1 MTPNAPI
8 TADEVVYPDSDG
20 KPMADNTLQWDWMVK
35 IVGEL
40 RELFAGHTVFVAGDL
55 FWYPVKGDPK
65 TVMAPDA
72 LVAFGRPPGYRGS
85 YKQWE
90 EGGVA
95 PQVVFEVLSPNN
107 TRDEMDEKLKWY
119 EKHGVEEYYF
129 IDPYKNQLQ
138 GWTRREGELRS
149 VYPMAGFVSPRLGI
163 RFDVNGDVKL
173 FAPDGREFRTREER
187 VEEIQE
193 ELRKTALAFEDERE
207 RAIKAERL
215 ARQIEEAAE
224 RERERAEQAAARA
237 EQLSARTQQ
246 LAACLQQE
254 RERAKQE
261 LELKERLAAKLREL
275 GVNPDDIQKP
285 TG

>member
-8 TADEVVYPDSDG
+8 TVDTVVYPDSDG
-20 KPMADNTLQWDWMVK
+20 KPVADNTLQWDWMVK

-40 RELFAGHTVFVAGDL
+40 RELFAGQTVFVAGDL

-129 IDPYKNQLQ
+129 IDPYSNQLL
-138 GWTRREGELRS
+138 GWARKGERLES
-149 VYPMAGFVSPRLGI
+149 VYPMKGFISPRLGV
-163 RFDVNGDVKL
+163 RFDFNGGVKL

-193 ELRKTALAFEDERE
+193 ELRKTAFAFEDERE

-215 ARQIEEAAE
+215 AREE
-224 RERERAEQAAARA
+224 AARA
-237 EQLSARTQQ
+237 EQETAR
-246 LAACLQQE
+246 AEQE
-254 RERAKQE
+254 RVA
-261 LELKERLAAKLREL
+261 KERLATKLREL
-275 GVNPDDIQKP
+275 GVDPDDILKP